1 MHLVVSARHLGPV
14 GLGRLVVAGRG
25 RLLGWRELAFD
36 ATELALLGVPD
47 DATSSPGDEP
57 AAWPALAALEA
68 RGTPELITDYLRE
81 EVLAAEPPMVVR
93 ALAAVAAIGGCTT
106 DDLTEATAPVLG
118 DLWSS
123 ARDDVLDRVAELP
136 LVGRGSVGCWPH
148 PVWVRATRRVLDDPE
163 RRRLVGV
170 RITTLLERGAV
181 GDAGRLAIAL
191 ASPDALRAV
200 VRSALPRIPVSVPVS
215 DLRAWARSD
224 LLDADLPERMWLEAI
239 IRSRA
244 DDEAVQFARLE
255 AVRLAFENRG
265 DLDGEAGV
273 LLQLGNL
280 ARARGGRRRPPEVA
294 DAGAGPRRPR
304 RRAGTRPRRPGPR
317 RRRAARRPAGG
328 RRAGP
333 GRGGHRVVAG
343 RRGRPGVHDPRHQPA
358 PRRNRVG
365 AALATL
371 ETATGESSEGTMAA
385 AHDLLSTAR
394 WQAADPHGAIDDA
407 SLSVSLAT
415 QGGPPARLQLSQSW
429 LACLLAATGQDA
441 EAGALLEQIRHG
453 GPILSSEAAALS
465 AVAEALL
472 LVGDPTTARSLLEAT
487 DVPDRPV
494 RSSLWRRAL
503 LDALAPATAP
513 PADPVVPPGFER
525 AVEAGEAGRRVLGGG
540 APAEARHRPY
550 LPARWCLTTP
560 ASTTVA
566 LFGVGTVRRDHRIVD
581 HPAWR
586 RTRVRELCLLLA
598 LLDQVPRAQVAMTL
612 WPDRDERSAGQNLRV
627 TLSHLLDVL
636 DPDRERSRG
645 SRLVLEEGGAIR
657 LDPGSGLR
665 VDVWEVQRH
674 AELVLTT
681 PEDQRASLLAHARR
695 LLAAR
700 SGPLLDGTPVG
711 DWSGPHR
718 RRVDDLV
725 LGAAGRAGELALHST
740 DVGLAVDLGR
750 LLLSIDPWSEQGHR
764 LVIEGRLVRGDLDGA
779 RRSLLEA
786 IRLLDDLGVTPGR
799 GLVLLAYRLGLT
811 SRPRSGP
818 EGFPTGRTPG

>member
-1 MHLVVSARHLGPV
+1 MPPPCGRTSRPATREQPTALCLDRFERSGTAGVDLLRQLVADGPPGVHLVVSARHLGPV

-47 DATSSPGDEP
+47 DMTSSPGDEP

-280 ARARGGRRRPPEVA
+280 AGARGDAAALLRLLMRAQVLADRGDERALGLVALGRAVAAQLDGRPA
-294 DAGAGPRRPR
+294 DAV
-304 RRAGTRPRRPGPR
+304 RALDTVAIGSLPADVAAQVYMIRGTNLLLDG
-317 RRRAARRPAGG
+317 
-328 RRAGP
+328 
-333 GRGGHRVVAG
+333 
-343 RRGRPGVHDPRHQPA
+343 
-358 PRRNRVG
+358 RVG

-415 QGGPPARLQLSQSW
+415 QGGPRARLQLSQSW

-540 APAEARHRPY
+540 APAEARPPPVPPRPVVPHHPGIDDRGPLRGGHRCGATTGSSIIRPGA
-550 LPARWCLTTP
+550 ARGC
-560 ASTTVA
+560 
-566 LFGVGTVRRDHRIVD
+566 G
-581 HPAWR
+581 
-586 RTRVRELCLLLA
+586 ELCLLLA

-764 LVIEGRLVRGDLDGA
+764 LVIEGRLVQR
-779 RRSLLEA
+779 
-786 IRLLDDLGVTPGR
+786 
-799 GLVLLAYRLGLT
+799 
-811 SRPRSGP
+811 
-818 EGFPTGRTPG
+818 